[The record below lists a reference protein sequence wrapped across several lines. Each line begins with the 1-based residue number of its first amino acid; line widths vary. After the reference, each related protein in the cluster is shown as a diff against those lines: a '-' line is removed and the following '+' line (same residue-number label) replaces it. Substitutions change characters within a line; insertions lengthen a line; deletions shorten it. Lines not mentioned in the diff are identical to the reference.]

1 MNKENVFYATGKRK
15 TAIAR
20 TWLKPGNGEIIVND
34 RPVNDYFKYES
45 ARTLAIQPF
54 KITNT
59 SGSYDVKIHVMG
71 GGIAGQA
78 GAVRHGITRALL
90 QVNPDFRQVLKKP
103 VSSNGIPE
111 GKKER
116 NTDRE
121 AHALVFNSQNDR
133 ITLFFACNEGTGE
146 VPCSLFL
153 KSCQSIR
160 QSGRLRQ
167 SISTAACQHEP
178 DPH

>member
-71 GGIAGQA
+71 EVLQGRPERYG
-78 GAVRHGITRALL
+78 TAL
-90 QVNPDFRQVLKKP
+90 
-103 VSSNGIPE
+103 PE
-111 GKKER
+111 PYYR
-116 NTDRE
+116 
-121 AHALVFNSQNDR
+121 
-133 ITLFFACNEGTGE
+133 
-146 VPCSLFL
+146 
-153 KSCQSIR
+153 SILTF
-160 QSGRLRQ
+160 GRF
-167 SISTAACQHEP
+167 
-178 DPH
+178 